1 MNLEV
6 WFVNIEAVK
15 IIFLFGFFIANAKKY
30 FATFSTVKQEQFANM
45 PVNVVYRSN
54 FFNVVDL
61 KVFKAEKVRK
71 FYHLKKSNILFSL
84 PPPT

>member
-1 MNLEV
+1 MQTLK
-6 WFVNIEAVK
+6 NILLLLVP
-15 IIFLFGFFIANAKKY
+15 II
-30 FATFSTVKQEQFANM
+30 KQEQFANT

-71 FYHLKKSNILFSL
+71 FYHLKKSNILFLL